1 MTPWLSVA
9 RRVQSVMRLPVTT
22 HGRCVQM
29 HEDRVR
35 LQVDFVRVKG
45 AGRQVGKQVL
55 DDFRLHLRLRR
66 GLLAPVVDLQLATG
80 QLVL

>member
-1 MTPWLSVA
+1 
-9 RRVQSVMRLPVTT
+9 
-22 HGRCVQM
+22 
-29 HEDRVR
+29 
-35 LQVDFVRVKG
+35 
-45 AGRQVGKQVL
+45 VGKQVL